1 MKKKYYIHVFVNNTV
16 LISTLLED
24 LREEADK
31 CECNYINSICSIKKM
46 MKRQNKELVQGGY
59 IYMCSYDT
67 SMTNKIF
74 SYYFDILKT
83 MYVSYQE
90 KIKNIEGLLIKDIRR
105 LQHNVNT
112 YNATIQDEITNLVP
126 LDDIHDN
133 WKEVVSFV
141 EDIIETNTRLTAIT
155 LLKVIKFSTFI
166 TAEMTVHDYIN
177 AGNIKLEKYPHS
189 IHRII
194 KLSLQPYFLE
204 FVENRIDIKINDCYE
219 KVLVDYPTISVIL
232 GHLWNN
238 AIKYIRQN
246 SCLCINFYPNSKDL
260 VTKIKMFSLK
270 IEEEEIKDIYT
281 EGYSGKWAKMIS
293 KDGHG
298 IGMYY
303 IKRLTE
309 INGGHFSIQA
319 GMTVT
324 KIKGIPYAYNEF
336 SLSLPRDI

>member
-1 MKKKYYIHVFVNNTV
+1 MKNYYIHVFIKNKV
-16 LISTLLED
+16 LFSTLPEE
-24 LREEADK
+24 LREEAEK
-31 CECNYINSICSIKKM
+31 SEYIYKNCICPVRQM
-46 MKRQNKELVQGGY
+46 MKRQNKEAVQDGY

-67 SMTNKIF
+67 SMTSKIF
-74 SYYFDILKT
+74 SYYFDMLRTIHIA
-83 MYVSYQE
+83 YQE
-90 KIKNIEGLLIKDIRR
+90 KVKMIEGELIKDVRR

-126 LDDIHDN
+126 LDDIHNN
-133 WKEVVSFV
+133 WKEVVLFV
-141 EDIIETNTRLTAIT
+141 EEIIKNKPRATAIT
-155 LLKVIKFSTFI
+155 LLKAMKFSTFI

-177 AGNIKLEKYPHS
+177 ADAIKLEIYPHS

-204 FVENRIDIKINDCYE
+204 FVENKIDIKINDCYE

-238 AIKYIRQN
+238 AIKYVHPN
-246 SCLCINFYPNSKDL
+246 STLDINFHSNGKHL

-270 IEEEEIKDIYT
+270 IENEEIEDIYK

-293 KDGHG
+293 KEGHG
-298 IGMYY
+298 IGMFY

-309 INGGHFSIQA
+309 MNGGYLNVQA
-319 GMTVT
+319 GITVT
-324 KIKGIPYAYNEF
+324 KINGIPYAYNEF
-336 SLSLPRDI
+336 CLSLPREI